1 MTSKQGE
8 VSIRTIQLVCA
19 HETSLFAVRRDR
31 LQGVQR
37 EYTQRTAMQTSLD
50 DVIFDSRWFKKG
62 TTRSKRLESFLEAT

>member
-1 MTSKQGE
+1 MTSEQGE

-37 EYTQRTAMQTSLD
+37 GYAQRTAIQTSLG
-50 DVIFDSRWFKKG
+50 DVIFD
-62 TTRSKRLESFLEAT
+62 